1 MTRFARIWLQLIPEL
16 LFEFQCEVNGIR
28 ASWLIA
34 GDFFVVSGHSR
45 LCPGCGGMWE
55 RESCWAVAEGV
66 RCREKLSEQCTD
78 CVPILGLDSLLC
90 KTFLLDGQH
99 QGVESSPGSCWQSRL
114 PRTPPSAP
122 MQLPETA
129 PQPGRSCSCKIWNGH
144 LAVRGSPLNADI
156 NMTRVSNLTVRKA
169 ASRNGTSVEPTK
181 SNQKPACTEHNLLVR
196 NTPCVE
202 HTNIGGPLGYTMM
215 MDTRD
220 R

>member
-55 RESCWAVAEGV
+55 RESRWAVAEGV

-99 QGVESSPGSCWQSRL
+99 QGVEFAALELAREL
-114 PRTPPSAP
+114 
-122 MQLPETA
+122 
-129 PQPGRSCSCKIWNGH
+129 
-144 LAVRGSPLNADI
+144 LAVKVATDTSIRTNATARNRAAARSKLQLQNLEWAPRSTRLAFECRHQHDAGIELDGAQGSFKKWNFSGAYK
-156 NMTRVSNLTVRKA
+156 V
-169 ASRNGTSVEPTK
+169 
-181 SNQKPACTEHNLLVR
+181 
-196 NTPCVE
+196 
-202 HTNIGGPLGYTMM
+202 
-215 MDTRD
+215 
-220 R
+220 